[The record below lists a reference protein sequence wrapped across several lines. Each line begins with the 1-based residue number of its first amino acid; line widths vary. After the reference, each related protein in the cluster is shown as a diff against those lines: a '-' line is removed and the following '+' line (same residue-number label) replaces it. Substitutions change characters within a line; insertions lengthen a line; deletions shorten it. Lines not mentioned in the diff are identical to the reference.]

1 MLCKNPQ
8 MAQAEHS
15 RTVYYLPGAGGQL
28 ATGLGQGLIGKGF
41 NVAGRETRGEFRRLP
56 FDEQVQTI
64 VDDLESHFWSENA
77 LVLGN
82 SFGCYLFLQAQTQ
95 MPAFVGRVLLLS
107 PIVGEFTSEETRT
120 TFSPPR
126 PHRLRELAEAGQFNA
141 PARCEIHV
149 GEEDWQSIPANVEAF
164 GRMTGIPVTVVP
176 QGGHNLGKEYVGPL
190 MDRWLKG

>member
-1 MLCKNPQ
+1 MTQK
-8 MAQAEHS
+8 
-15 RTVYYLPGAGGQL
+15 TVYYLPGAGGQL
-28 ATGLGQGLIGKGF
+28 ATGLGKALLDRGYA
-41 NVAGRETRGEFRRLP
+41 VTGRETRGAFRSLP
-56 FDEQVQTI
+56 FEEQVQSV
-64 VDDLESHFWSENA
+64 VDDLQSHFWHEQA
-77 LVLGN
+77 QVICN
-82 SFGCYLFLQAQTQ
+82 SFGSYLFLQAQAR

-107 PIVGEFTSEETRT
+107 PIVGEFTSEETQT

-164 GRMTGIPVTVVP
+164 GRLTDIPVTVVQ

-190 MDRWLKG
+190 LDRWLKA